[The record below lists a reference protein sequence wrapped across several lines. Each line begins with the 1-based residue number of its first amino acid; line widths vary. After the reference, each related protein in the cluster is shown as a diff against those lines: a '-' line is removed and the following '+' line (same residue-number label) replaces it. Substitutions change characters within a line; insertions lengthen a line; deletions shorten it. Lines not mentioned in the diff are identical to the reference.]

1 MLLSSPARE
10 TEIRPCPAVHA
21 HKKERAGQDLTPRVT
36 RLPPGR
42 THTRTHTYLVGPRRF
57 LPQEIGMGAEQQQ
70 QQTAGGSRFAAAFGL
85 LRQYMKD
92 QPGGGVVTVGLMPG
106 GGDGVEAVAPEER
119 IRTMELFPQQ
129 AGMVRDSRERTGPE
143 RAPLTIF
150 YAGRTVVFDDF
161 PAEKAKELMQL
172 AGSFGALP
180 AASDAGAEPVCQ
192 NAPGQPCFA
201 GTDRATLC
209 ELPIARKASLHRFL
223 EKRKS
228 RLAAADPYP
237 APVAAPGAGT
247 AGKPVPEDG
256 GAPWLGVNSALQL
269 N

>member
-1 MLLSSPARE
+1 
-10 TEIRPCPAVHA
+10 
-21 HKKERAGQDLTPRVT
+21 
-36 RLPPGR
+36 
-42 THTRTHTYLVGPRRF
+42 
-57 LPQEIGMGAEQQQ
+57 MGAEQQQ
-70 QQTAGGSRFAAAFGL
+70 TAKAAAGSRFAAAFGL
-85 LRQYMKD
+85 LRQYMKE
-92 QPGGGVVTVGLMPG
+92 QPDGGMVTMGLMPG
-106 GGDGVEAVAPEER
+106 AADGVEAVAPEQR

-129 AGMVRDSRERTGPE
+129 AGMVRDSRERMGPE

-201 GTDRATLC
+201 D
-209 ELPIARKASLHRFL
+209 LPIARKASLHRFL

-237 APVAAPGAGT
+237 APLAAPGAGAAKET